1 MVRSASLFS
10 QLLQEIPRNEFA
22 RLVKKHRAE
31 SHAKGFTCW
40 AQLTSMLFCQ
50 LAHADSLREICNG
63 LACCLGKL
71 VHLGIARKP
80 TKSSLSYAN
89 GRRPAAV
96 FEDLF
101 WSMST
106 RFRAEKRF
114 GKRKHKF
121 RFKNQLLSLDST
133 TISLCLGLFP
143 WAKFRRAKGGVKA
156 HVLLNHEDY
165 LPSYVLISTAN
176 MHDSKVLKSLKLQPD
191 SIVSMDRA
199 YNDYKQFSRWTEDS
213 IYFVTRMKENAVY
226 EVVQDFPVPAS
237 GNIISDE
244 AILLTGQ
251 QAKKKCPHILRRVVV
266 WDPEKDREIVLI
278 TNHQTFAATTIA
290 DIYKERWQIELFFK
304 ALKQNLRVKSFVGTN
319 ENALQ
324 IQIWTALIAM
334 LLLKWMHYLSKAGWS
349 LSNLASMLRLNLF
362 TYRDLM
368 DWIDDPFQ
376 TPPLVP
382 LPVQLE
388 LELR

>member
-1 MVRSASLFS
+1 MS
-10 QLLQEIPRNEFA
+10 
-22 RLVKKHRAE
+22 
-31 SHAKGFTCW
+31 
-40 AQLTSMLFCQ
+40 
-50 LAHADSLREICNG
+50 
-63 LACCLGKL
+63 
-71 VHLGIARKP
+71 GIRRK
-80 TKSSLSYAN
+80 N
-89 GRRPAAV
+89 
-96 FEDLF
+96 
-101 WSMST
+101 
-106 RFRAEKRF
+106 
-114 GKRKHKF
+114 
-121 RFKNQLLSLDST
+121 
-133 TISLCLGLFP
+133 
-143 WAKFRRAKGGVKA
+143 
-156 HVLLNHEDY
+156 
-165 LPSYVLISTAN
+165 
-176 MHDSKVLKSLKLQPD
+176 
-191 SIVSMDRA
+191 
-199 YNDYKQFSRWTEDS
+199 
-213 IYFVTRMKENAVY
+213 
-226 EVVQDFPVPAS
+226 
-237 GNIISDE
+237 
-244 AILLTGQ
+244 
-251 QAKKKCPHILRRVVV
+251 
-266 WDPEKDREIVLI
+266 REIVLI